1 MKFWNAVLIA
11 AVAVGSCT
19 VAMAG
24 RADVRDR
31 EAGFAAFAGFD
42 AWPGVDTAGT
52 NGGGPARLAAL
63 LNPPKRRHAWGS
75 NVPGNELL
83 LGLRLAEL
91 RRGGVQVP
99 PVYLKR
105 FPSELAK
112 ERSVARR
119 KALFIKTVLPLV
131 LRANAEVLALRQ
143 QLMPLI
149 ARERAGEAFTASERN
164 FLADLAVAYD
174 VDDGDPV
181 KLLLRVDA
189 VPNSLALAQG
199 AEESG
204 WGTSRFAQRGNAVFG
219 QRTFK
224 KGRGLVPRR
233 RDAGKRHEV
242 RAFQDLYTSVKSYLR
257 NLNTHFAYDGFRSVR
272 ADLRAKERPLDGFAL
287 IDTLDRYSE
296 RGEQYIKTIKV
307 IMRANRLA
315 DFDRARL
322 SLSLRRD

>member
-99 PVYLKR
+99 EAWVWAAVGTAQRAAIASAAAQNRVVIRISPAGPSGALLRR
-105 FPSELAK
+105 FRLPGGSTDGASTPPSDCLAHPTAAG
-112 ERSVARR
+112 RSGRRHPEARR
-119 KALFIKTVLPLV
+119 
-131 LRANAEVLALRQ
+131 
-143 QLMPLI
+143 
-149 ARERAGEAFTASERN
+149 
-164 FLADLAVAYD
+164 
-174 VDDGDPV
+174 
-181 KLLLRVDA
+181 
-189 VPNSLALAQG
+189 
-199 AEESG
+199 
-204 WGTSRFAQRGNAVFG
+204 SR
-219 QRTFK
+219 TT
-224 KGRGLVPRR
+224 P
-233 RDAGKRHEV
+233 
-242 RAFQDLYTSVKSYLR
+242 
-257 NLNTHFAYDGFRSVR
+257 
-272 ADLRAKERPLDGFAL
+272 
-287 IDTLDRYSE
+287 
-296 RGEQYIKTIKV
+296 
-307 IMRANRLA
+307 
-315 DFDRARL
+315 
-322 SLSLRRD
+322 